1 MNTTQMIEGVLGYA
15 YPVWVTIDEAAELM
29 PEYRSRQSA
38 REHMN
43 KLHRMGRASRP
54 RHIPQP
60 VRVPRHGGRRMPMS
74 PINAEYDKANDGSVI
89 DWEEHKGLAVR
100 VAQIMCKRDS
110 RLEPYFDDI
119 TTDLWLVLWRCAL
132 PENFSR
138 DKARFSTYACRSML
152 RTYDDMCTMYLG
164 YNHRRKYNGK
174 DDISIYTPVGSGLE
188 LIDCIPAKDEPE
200 PKCIEDYEYAYGAV
214 LQIVG
219 EKKMDQ
225 MTNPEVRRESSST
238 ASYAKRRAMLTIQRL
253 RAINP
258 AFIEKLEEA
267 LGVVA

>member
-1 MNTTQMIEGVLGYA
+1 M
-15 YPVWVTIDEAAELM
+15 PV
-29 PEYRSRQSA
+29 
-38 REHMN
+38 
-43 KLHRMGRASRP
+43 
-54 RHIPQP
+54 
-60 VRVPRHGGRRMPMS
+60 S
-74 PINAEYDKANDGSVI
+74 PINTEFDKANDGSAI

-100 VAQIMCKRDS
+100 VAQIMCRRDR

-119 TTDLWLVLWRCAL
+119 ITDLWLVLWRCAL
-132 PENFSR
+132 QENFNR

-152 RTYDDMCTMYLG
+152 RTYNDMCTMYLG
-164 YNHRRKYNGK
+164 YNQRRRYNGK

-200 PKCIEDYEYAYGAV
+200 PKCIKDYEYAYGAV

-219 EKKMDQ
+219 EKKIDQ
-225 MTNPEVRRESSST
+225 MTNPEVRRKTPSA
-238 ASYAKRRAMLTIQRL
+238 ASYAKRRARQTVQKL

-267 LGVVA
+267 LGVIA